1 MIIAATL
8 TVVYRPC
15 DRQPGSSSKSLKVS
29 GLKLEPL
36 ILQLKASSLNVTVDT
51 GFAAQYHA
59 PAIALV
65 SRLLPES
72 ALRFITFK
80 MSQPATAIPQKLFFK
95 IGEVCELAGVQA
107 HVLRY
112 WETEFP
118 MLAPQKN
125 RAGQRTYRR
134 KDVEMALRIK
144 ELLYDE
150 QYTIAGAKKKLATE
164 LRSPGRDTGAATAKA
179 PVRSLQPPP
188 SLAARFTSTPPAP
201 QPSAPRLT
209 GEQRASLKH
218 VADQLREILDLL
230 DQGDAALQELKE
242 SSKQK

>member
-1 MIIAATL
+1 M
-8 TVVYRPC
+8 
-15 DRQPGSSSKSLKVS
+15 G
-29 GLKLEPL
+29 
-36 ILQLKASSLNVTVDT
+36 
-51 GFAAQYHA
+51 
-59 PAIALV
+59 
-65 SRLLPES
+65 
-72 ALRFITFK
+72 
-80 MSQPATAIPQKLFFK
+80 QPATSIPQKLFFK

-164 LRSPGRDTGAATAKA
+164 LRAPVREPGPA
-179 PVRSLQPPP
+179 PVKTQVRSLQPPP
-188 SLAARFTSTPPAP
+188 SLARRFA
-201 QPSAPRLT
+201 SAPPT
-209 GEQRASLKH
+209 SSAPKPSDDQRASLQ
-218 VADQLREILDLL
+218 AIAGQLRDILDLL
-230 DQGDAALQELKE
+230 DQGDAELEQLRSQAQEK
-242 SSKQK
+242 